1 MVLRAA
7 LVGAGMMG
15 RNHARVLPTLDGV
28 ELVAVIDE
36 NGDQHGVRGDAA
48 LFISLDEL
56 QPGDVDFAVVAT
68 PTITHESTALR
79 LLDLGVH
86 VLVEKPIADTAD
98 AGRRMAQRAEEKSL
112 VGAVGH
118 IERFNPAIQELKK
131 RLSAGDIGDVYQI
144 ATRRQGSFPQRIG
157 DVGVAKDLATHDI
170 DLTAWIADSSYEFVF
185 SQAAHKSGRHH
196 EDMISVTGRLTS
208 GVIVN
213 HLVNWL
219 SPMKER
225 VVIVT
230 GDKGS
235 FVADT
240 LTGDLTLHEN
250 GAFAVEWDSFA
261 TFRGVTEGNVTRFAY
276 PKKEPLRAELEAF
289 RDAVSGLDS
298 SVVTFSEGVEVVR
311 VAEAVI
317 TSSETEAAVWLA

>member
-1 MVLRAA
+1 L
-7 LVGAGMMG
+7 
-15 RNHARVLPTLDGV
+15 T
-28 ELVAVIDE
+28 
-36 NGDQHGVRGDAA
+36 
-48 LFISLDEL
+48 SLEEL
-56 QPGDVDFAVVAT
+56 QAGSVDLAVVAT
-68 PTITHESTALR
+68 PTSTHESTVLR

-86 VLVEKPIADTAD
+86 VLVEKPIADTAA
-98 AGRRMAQRAEEKSL
+98 AGRRMAQRAEEKNL

-131 RLSAGDIGDVYQI
+131 RLSAGDIGEVYQI
-144 ATRRQGSFPQRIG
+144 ATRRQGSFPARIG

-170 DLTAWIADSSYEFVF
+170 DLTAWVADSAYEFVF
-185 SQAAHKSGRHH
+185 AQAAHKSGRQH
-196 EDMISVTGRLTS
+196 EDMISVTGRLRS
-208 GVIVN
+208 GVVVN

-276 PKKEPLRAELEAF
+276 PKKEPLKAELEAF
-289 RDAVSGLDS
+289 RDAVSGDFVN
-298 SVVTFSEGVEVVR
+298 VVTFSEGVEVVR
-311 VAEAVI
+311 VAEAVLE
-317 TSSETEAAVWLA
+317 SSATDAPVSL

>member
-1 MVLRAA
+1 MLLRAA
-7 LVGAGMMG
+7 LLGAGMMG
-15 RNHARVLPTLDGV
+15 RNHARVLPTLDGL
-28 ELVAVIDE
+28 EMVAVIDE

-48 LFISLDEL
+48 LLSSLDQL
-56 QPGDVDFAVVAT
+56 NVGDVDVAVVAT
-68 PTITHESTALR
+68 PTITHESTVLR
-79 LLDLGVH
+79 LLDLGIH
-86 VLVEKPIADTAD
+86 VLVEKPIADTAE
-98 AGRRMAQRAEEKSL
+98 AGRRMAQRAQDKKL

-131 RLSAGDIGDVYQI
+131 RLRAGEIGDVYQI
-144 ATRRQGSFPQRIG
+144 ATRRQGSFPHRIG
-157 DVGVAKDLATHDI
+157 DVGVVKDLATHDI
-170 DLTAWIADSSYEFVF
+170 DLTAWIAGSLYEFVF
-185 SQAAHKSGRHH
+185 AQAAHKSGRHH
-196 EDMISVTGRLTS
+196 EDMISVTGRLS
-208 GVIVN
+208 NGVIVN

-250 GAFAVEWDSFA
+250 GAFAVEWESFA
-261 TFRGVTEGNVTRFAY
+261 SFRGVTEGNVTRFAY

-289 RDAVSGLDS
+289 RDAASGLDS
-298 SVVTFSEGVEVVR
+298 PVVTFSEGVEVVR
-311 VAEAVI
+311 VAEAVLE
-317 TSSETEAAVWLA
+317 SSQTQSPVGL

>member
-28 ELVAVIDE
+28 QLVAVIDE
-36 NGDQHGVRGDAA
+36 NGDQHGVRGDAE
-48 LFISLDEL
+48 LLTSLEEL
-56 QPGDVDFAVVAT
+56 QAGSVELAVVAT
-68 PTITHESTALR
+68 PTSTHESTVLR
-79 LLDLGVH
+79 LLDLGIH
-86 VLVEKPIADTAD
+86 VLVEKPIADTAA
-98 AGRRMAQRAEEKSL
+98 AGRRMAQRAEEKNL

-131 RLSAGDIGDVYQI
+131 RLSAGDIGEVYQI
-144 ATRRQGSFPQRIG
+144 ATRRQGSFPARVG

-185 SQAAHKSGRHH
+185 AQAAHKSGRQH
-196 EDMISVTGRLTS
+196 EDMISVTGRLRS
-208 GVIVN
+208 GVVVN

-276 PKKEPLRAELEAF
+276 PKKEPLKAELEAF
-289 RDAVSGLDS
+289 RDAASGDFLN
-298 SVVTFSEGVEVVR
+298 VVTFSEGVEVIR

-317 TSSETEAAVWLA
+317 ESSEIQAAVRL

>member
-1 MVLRAA
+1 
-7 LVGAGMMG
+7 
-15 RNHARVLPTLDGV
+15 
-28 ELVAVIDE
+28 
-36 NGDQHGVRGDAA
+36 
-48 LFISLDEL
+48 
-56 QPGDVDFAVVAT
+56 
-68 PTITHESTALR
+68 
-79 LLDLGVH
+79 
-86 VLVEKPIADTAD
+86 
-98 AGRRMAQRAEEKSL
+98 MAQRAEEKNL

-131 RLSAGDIGDVYQI
+131 RLSAGDIGEVYQI
-144 ATRRQGSFPQRIG
+144 ATRRQGSFPARIG

-170 DLTAWIADSSYEFVF
+170 DLTAWVADSSYEFVF
-185 SQAAHKSGRHH
+185 AQAAHKSGRKH
-196 EDMISVTGRLTS
+196 EDMISVTGRLRS
-208 GVIVN
+208 GVVVN

-276 PKKEPLRAELEAF
+276 PKKEPLKAELEAF
-289 RDAVSGLDS
+289 RDAVSGDFVN
-298 SVVTFSEGVEVVR
+298 VVTFSEGVEVVR
-311 VAEAVI
+311 VAEAVLE
-317 TSSETEAAVWLA
+317 SSATDAPVSL

>member
-1 MVLRAA
+1 MALRAV

-15 RNHARVLPTLDGV
+15 KNHARVLPSLEGV
-28 ELVAVIDE
+28 DLVAIVDE
-36 NGDQHGVRGDAA
+36 NGDRHGVRGEAKLLKTIDQ
-48 LFISLDEL
+48 LPRGS
-56 QPGDVDFAVVAT
+56 VDFAIVAT
-68 PTITHESTALR
+68 PTVTHESTVLR

-86 VLVEKPIADTAD
+86 VLVEKPIAESAV
-98 AGRRMAQRAEEKSL
+98 AGRRMAVRASQTKL

-118 IERFNPAIQELKK
+118 IERFNPAVQELKA
-131 RLSAGDIGDVYQI
+131 RLQAGDIGEVYQI

-170 DLTAWIADSSYEFVF
+170 DLTAWISESEYGFVLG
-185 SQAAHKSGRHH
+185 QAAHKSGRAH
-196 EDMISVTGRLTS
+196 EDMISVTGRLRN

-225 VVIVT
+225 VIIVT
-230 GDKGS
+230 GDKGTY
-235 FVADT
+235 VADT

-250 GAFAVEWDSFA
+250 GAFSVEWDSFA
-261 TFRGVTEGNVTRFAY
+261 SFRGVTEGNVTRFAY

-289 RDAVSGLDS
+289 RDAVKGLETPIVSFD
-298 SVVTFSEGVEVVR
+298 EGVLAVE
-311 VAEAVI
+311 VAEGFLQSAVEGKVI
-317 TSSETEAAVWLA
+317 SF

>member
-1 MVLRAA
+1 
-7 LVGAGMMG
+7 MMG

-28 ELVAVIDE
+28 ELVSVIDE
-36 NGDQHGVRGDAA
+36 NGDQHGVRGDAV
-48 LFISLDEL
+48 LLTSLDEL
-56 QPGDVDFAVVAT
+56 RVGDVDLAVVAT
-68 PTITHESTALR
+68 PTSTHESTVLR
-79 LLDLGVH
+79 LLDLGIH
-86 VLVEKPIADTAD
+86 VLVEKPIADTAE
-98 AGRRMAQRAEEKSL
+98 AGRRMAQRAAEKNL

-118 IERFNPAIQELKK
+118 IERFNPAIQELKM
-131 RLSAGDIGDVYQI
+131 RLSSGDIGEVYQI
-144 ATRRQGSFPQRIG
+144 ATRRQGSFPARIG

-170 DLTAWIADSSYEFVF
+170 DLTAWIADSPYEFVF
-185 SQAAHKSGRHH
+185 AQAAYKSGREH
-196 EDMISVTGRLTS
+196 EDMISVTGRLRS
-208 GVIVN
+208 GVVVN

-250 GAFAVEWDSFA
+250 GAFAVEWESFA

-276 PKKEPLRAELEAF
+276 PKKEPLKAELEAF
-289 RDAVSGLDS
+289 RGSVSGGVLNI
-298 SVVTFSEGVEVVR
+298 VTFSEGVEVVR

-317 TSSETEAAVWLA
+317 ESASIGAAVRL